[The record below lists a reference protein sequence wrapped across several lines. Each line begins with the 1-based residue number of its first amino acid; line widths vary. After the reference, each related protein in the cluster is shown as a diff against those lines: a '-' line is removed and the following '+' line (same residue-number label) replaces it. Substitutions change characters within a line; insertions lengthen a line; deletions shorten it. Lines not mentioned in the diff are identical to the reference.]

1 MQLTFSATSLR
12 LFPFQLGFVRVQYI
26 ILS

>member
-12 LFPFQLGFVRVQYI
+12 LLPFQLGFVRVQYI
-26 ILS
+26 SLS